1 MAAPDEDEFIYR
13 TRRGRPG
20 MDPAMRRMAFGAGGV
35 AVLVIGVALLW
46 SGVRATG
53 FGPPP
58 VIEPPPGPLRTLPI
72 HPGGLTVPEANQQIM
87 SGQRFSAPPQLA
99 PPPPAPAIDQ
109 LDRAAGITPPP
120 PPDVSGLPFP
130 PPLPGQPAAPAQS
143 NQPAA
148 PAQSNQPAAPAQS
161 NQPAAPALTAAA
173 APAVSAAPAP
183 AMVQLAVTPDETGA
197 QQVWTHL
204 QARLPSLFANKSPD
218 IVPAV
223 VNGHSQWRLRLG
235 GFSSAADAQDF
246 CNKVLQKGAACRV
259 AGS

>member
-1 MAAPDEDEFIYR
+1 VAAPDEDEFIYR
-13 TRRGRPG
+13 TRRGRPA

-46 SGVRATG
+46 GGVRATG

-87 SGQRFSAPPQLA
+87 SGQVFSAPPQLA

-109 LDRAAGITPPP
+109 LDRAAGIAPPP

-130 PPLPGQPAAPAQS
+130 PPLPGQPAAPALSNQPAAPALS

-148 PAQSNQPAAPAQS
+148 PAQ
-161 NQPAAPALTAAA
+161 TAAA
-173 APAVSAAPAP
+173 AAP